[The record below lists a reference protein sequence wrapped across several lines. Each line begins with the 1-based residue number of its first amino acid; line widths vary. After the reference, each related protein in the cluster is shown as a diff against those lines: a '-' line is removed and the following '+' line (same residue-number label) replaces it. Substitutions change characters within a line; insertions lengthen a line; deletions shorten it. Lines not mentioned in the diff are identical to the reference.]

1 MKKITNQKTNLVISA
16 DHGGFELKENLKKF
30 LAQKYPELNVIDV
43 GAFEF
48 DAEDDFPD
56 MTSELSEKIYS
67 GNADKGIA
75 ICGSGVGASIVAN
88 KKKGIRAA
96 VCHDVYSAAQG
107 VQHNNMNVL
116 CISDPN
122 AKTSCN
128 LVKVRTGSYQDP
140 PELPGDGAGLLHQR
154 RGGLQPVVL
163 HPPGQGPGGGV
174 LDPGDLQR

>member
-1 MKKITNQKTNLVISA
+1 MKKTTNQKTNLVISA
-16 DHGGFELKENLKKF
+16 DHAGYELKENLKKF

-56 MTSELSEKIYS
+56 MTSELSEEIYQ
-67 GNADKGIA
+67 GKADKGIA

-96 VCHDVYSAAQG
+96 VCHDVYSATQG

-116 CISDPN
+116 CMGGRVINISEAEKIVSGFLEAN
-122 AKTSCN
+122 FINENKY
-128 LVKVRTGSYQDP
+128 VRR
-140 PELPGDGAGLLHQR
+140 LNKINK
-154 RGGLQPVVL
+154 
-163 HPPGQGPGGGV
+163 
-174 LDPGDLQR
+174 LD

>member
-1 MKKITNQKTNLVISA
+1 MKKTTNQKTNLVISA
-16 DHGGFELKENLKKF
+16 DHGGYELKENLKKF

-56 MTSELSEKIYS
+56 MTTELSEEIYQ
-67 GNADKGIA
+67 GKADKGIA

-96 VCHDVYSAAQG
+96 VCHDVYSAEQG

-116 CISDPN
+116 CMGGRVINISEAEKIVSGFLEAN
-122 AKTSCN
+122 FINENKY
-128 LVKVRTGSYQDP
+128 VRR
-140 PELPGDGAGLLHQR
+140 LNKINK
-154 RGGLQPVVL
+154 
-163 HPPGQGPGGGV
+163 
-174 LDPGDLQR
+174 LD

>member
-1 MKKITNQKTNLVISA
+1 MKKTTNQKTNLVISA
-16 DHGGFELKENLKKF
+16 DHGGYELKENLKKF

-56 MTSELSEKIYS
+56 MTIELSEEIYQ
-67 GNADKGIA
+67 GKADKGIA

-96 VCHDVYSAAQG
+96 VCHDVNSAAQG

-116 CISDPN
+116 CMGGRVINISEAEKIVSGFLEAN
-122 AKTSCN
+122 FINYNKY
-128 LVKVRTGSYQDP
+128 VRR
-140 PELPGDGAGLLHQR
+140 LNKINK
-154 RGGLQPVVL
+154 
-163 HPPGQGPGGGV
+163 
-174 LDPGDLQR
+174 LD

>member
-1 MKKITNQKTNLVISA
+1 MKKTTNQKTNLVISA
-16 DHGGFELKENLKKF
+16 DHGGYELKENLKKF
-30 LAQKYPELNVIDV
+30 LTQKYPELNVIDV

-56 MTSELSEKIYS
+56 MTSELSEEIYQ
-67 GNADKGIA
+67 GKADKGIA

-116 CISDPN
+116 CMGGRVINITEAENIVSSFLE
-122 AKTSCN
+122 AN
-128 LVKVRTGSYQDP
+128 LNLYK
-140 PELPGDGAGLLHQR
+140 LF
-154 RGGLQPVVL
+154 
-163 HPPGQGPGGGV
+163 
-174 LDPGDLQR
+174 